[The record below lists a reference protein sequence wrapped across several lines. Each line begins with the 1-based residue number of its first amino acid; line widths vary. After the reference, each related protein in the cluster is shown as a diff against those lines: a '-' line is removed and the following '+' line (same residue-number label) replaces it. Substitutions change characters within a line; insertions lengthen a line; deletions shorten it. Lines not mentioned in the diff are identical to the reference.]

1 MVLHEGLLPVGD
13 VGVDVG
19 LPRRAVAPLPVL
31 LGVHH
36 QHRRSDNQ
44 DEKDNNDDDDDEDE
58 RVFLV
63 RNGSPV
69 DEHGELLLHFKSV
82 ARAYSV
88 SYLDRVNILL
98 VRPAHI
104 HDRQVHLVVVPGEL
118 EVSIKVSR
126 MFSLLLVRR
135 GWTR

>member
-36 QHRRSDNQ
+36 QHRRCRSRSIVVWENLRNISHFQIFSRHYNHHLTSDNQ
-44 DEKDNNDDDDDEDE
+44 DEKDNDDDDDDEDE

-69 DEHGELLLHFKSV
+69 DEHGELLLHFKRF
-82 ARAYSV
+82 ARAYSEGY
-88 SYLDRVNILL
+88 SCNSQIISFLSLC
-98 VRPAHI
+98 
-104 HDRQVHLVVVPGEL
+104 L
-118 EVSIKVSR
+118 E
-126 MFSLLLVRR
+126 
-135 GWTR
+135 